1 MEQMKAAVIHDIG
14 DMKVEKVDVP
24 QIKADEVL
32 IKTKVCGICGTDV
45 SMFRGR
51 YLPVRPVIP
60 GHEFSGEIVKA
71 GESVG
76 TIKVGDRVTVDEN
89 VSCGVCYFCKRQQKL
104 LCPNLYQVGIHSN
117 GAFAEYVKA
126 PVQNVFKLPRE
137 MSYEYAA
144 FTEPLACSIRAVDRA
159 GIVTGDSVVVM
170 GDGPIGLALV
180 QVARLDGA
188 TMVIDCGHHEYRLK
202 KALEVGADVAV
213 NTAREDPVKKVTE
226 LTAGRGADVVI
237 EAVGRLET
245 YQQAFQMVRRGG
257 NLAIMGVPA
266 AGLKM
271 ELRPFDDMFNK
282 ELTLHGSFAG
292 TYDTWIRAISL
303 ISTGKFKV
311 GPLLTHKSAL
321 DQIPSALILMEKR
334 ENGAIKILT
343 SPEYK
348 GLSKME

>member
-14 DMKVEKVDVP
+14 DIKVEKVDVP
-24 QIKADEVL
+24 EIKADEVL
-32 IKTKVCGICGTDV
+32 VKTKVCGICGTDV

-51 YLPVRPVIP
+51 YLPVKPVIP
-60 GHEFSGEIVKA
+60 GHEFSGEVVKV
-71 GESVG
+71 GESAG

-104 LCPNLYQVGIHSN
+104 LCPNLCQVGIHSN
-117 GAFAEYVKA
+117 GGFAEYFKA
-126 PVQNVFKLPRE
+126 PAQNVFKLPKE

-159 GIVTGDSVVVM
+159 GIVTGDSVVVI
-170 GDGPIGLALV
+170 GDGPIGLGLV
-180 QVARLDGA
+180 QVARLGGA
-188 TMVIDCGHHEYRLK
+188 SIVVNCGHHEYRLK
-202 KALEVGADVAV
+202 KSLEVGADIAV
-213 NTAREDPVKKVTE
+213 NAARENPVRKISE
-226 LTAGRGADVVI
+226 LTGGRGADVVI

-245 YQQAFQMVRRGG
+245 YQQAFHMVRRGG

-266 AGLKM
+266 VGLKM

-311 GPLLTHKSAL
+311 APLLTHKSAL
-321 DQIPSALILMEKR
+321 DQIPKALSLMENR
-334 ENGAIKILT
+334 EDNAIKILT
-343 SPEYK
+343 SPEYE
-348 GLSKME
+348 GLSKV